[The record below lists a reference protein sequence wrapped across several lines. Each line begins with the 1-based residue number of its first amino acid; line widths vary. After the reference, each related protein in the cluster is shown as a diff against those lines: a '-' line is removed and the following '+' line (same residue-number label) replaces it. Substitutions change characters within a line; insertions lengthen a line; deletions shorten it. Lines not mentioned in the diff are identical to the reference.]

1 MSMNGIDISSWQ
13 SGINLGK
20 IKADFVIVKATE
32 GAGHT
37 DASAAGFVQQALKA
51 GKPFGFY
58 HFARPEYN
66 GAAKEAE
73 FFIKTCK
80 PWFGKGIPVLDWESS
95 GRHNTTWAEEWLR
108 RVEKAAG
115 VKPMIYMSEYVE
127 NAYDWSRVAAAGY
140 PLWIAKYRDYGID
153 YDYNMTLAGNRPVLR
168 HWKAWTMWQWTSV
181 GRLTGYPGDLD
192 CNLFSGNRSHW
203 ETIAGIKE
211 PQKTIKKTK
220 TLTASAISAYARQV
234 IAGKF
239 GNGEARVKA
248 LKAQLKK
255 DGYAGTDANVKKIQ
269 TKVNGILTPKPK
281 TLTASAITAYAKRV
295 IRGEFGNGAERVKAL
310 KAALKKDGYA
320 GTAAEADKIQ
330 AKVNALLK

>member
-1 MSMNGIDISSWQ
+1 MSMNGIDVSAFQ
-13 SGINLGK
+13 AGMNLSK
-20 IKADFVIVKATE
+20 VKADFVIIRATK
-32 GAGHT
+32 GAAKDGSF
-37 DASAAGFVQQALKA
+37 DDFIGQIKKMD
-51 GKPFGFY
+51 KPYGIY
-58 HFARPEYN
+58 HIAYPQYN
-66 GAAKEAE
+66 GAAVEAE
-73 FFIKTCK
+73 AYIKVAK
-80 PWFGKGIPVLDWESS
+80 PYFGKMIPILDWEAP
-95 GRHNTTWAEEWLR
+95 GVNNVAWAEEWLK
-108 RVEKAAG
+108 RVEKAVG
-115 VKPMIYMSEYVE
+115 VKPMIYMSQYVE

-153 YDYNMTLAGNRPVLR
+153 YDYNMTMAGNRPVLR
-168 HWKAWTMWQWTSV
+168 HWKAWAMWQWTSV

-203 ETIAGIKE
+203 ETLAGIKE

-220 TLTASAISAYARQV
+220 TLTASAISTYARQV

-239 GNGEARVKA
+239 GNGDARVKA

-269 TKVNGILTPKPK
+269 AKVNGILTPKPK
-281 TLTASAITAYAKRV
+281 VLTASAITAYAKRV
-295 IRGEFGNGAERVKAL
+295 IRGEFGNGAERVKAI
-310 KAALKKDGYA
+310 KATLKKDGYA